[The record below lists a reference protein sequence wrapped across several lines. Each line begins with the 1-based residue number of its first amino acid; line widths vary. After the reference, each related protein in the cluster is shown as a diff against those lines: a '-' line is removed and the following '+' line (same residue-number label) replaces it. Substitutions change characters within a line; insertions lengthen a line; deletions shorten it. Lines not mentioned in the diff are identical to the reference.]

1 MGQRKTGGRAVCSVS
16 EKMTEKGRQ
25 QEVLEVVI
33 CCRARERERGRE
45 REKGMGLGLLAEST
59 RKRGERNR

>member
-1 MGQRKTGGRAVCSVS
+1 MGPKKDS
-16 EKMTEKGRQ
+16 EKTTEKGRQ

-33 CCRARERERGRE
+33 CCRARDRERGRK

-59 RKRGERNR
+59 RKRGGEK